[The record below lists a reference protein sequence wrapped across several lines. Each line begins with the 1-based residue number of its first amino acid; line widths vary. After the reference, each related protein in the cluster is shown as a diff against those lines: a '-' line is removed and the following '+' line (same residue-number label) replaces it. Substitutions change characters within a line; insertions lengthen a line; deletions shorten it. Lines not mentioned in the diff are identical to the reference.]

1 MMRFLLGVIAVVFF
15 ISDNARA
22 QKHNLFFKRITKDEG
37 LSSNKVLCI
46 TQDQTGFMWFGTED
60 GLTRFDGAN
69 FLIYRHDPKNKFS
82 LSNNYVNCVYED
94 PRNGNLWIGT
104 AKGLNYL
111 NRTDNKIYSASTHAD
126 TVLKDISIF
135 SVLVD
140 SKNNRWVGTARGL
153 FVYPDKSDKPV
164 LRLRNTDPS
173 LAGNVA
179 CLYEDSKKN
188 VWAGTTFGLFVFDNK
203 KKRFKKVGLNTPFV
217 VSVLSVSEDSRRDI
231 WVTSASGAFNFR
243 NGQVRRYAVENNF
256 LRSNKVHGLV
266 EDEFGNMLFAVRD
279 GGGLHYLDY
288 QKNTITILANDI
300 YNPSSISSGVL
311 TAIYK
316 DKFKNIWLG
325 TWAKGLNFI
334 DKNHKLF
341 AHYKINFKSDG
352 LRSNNVRTAFQD
364 SDGDI
369 WIGTKD
375 EGYLSKFNPE
385 KGTFTHY
392 DGMLINPRSAQN
404 FFVLSIA
411 EAKPGLLLIGT
422 HEGGLI
428 IFDKKNGRFVKY
440 LNNPKDK
447 FSLANNMVPG
457 VFKDRYNK
465 IWVASIRRLQ
475 TFDLKSGKFN
485 LVDGIDYV
493 KCFYDYSPNEIY
505 FGGRRG
511 LFHYNRK
518 TGEII
523 RFHKENNNLNSGA
536 LPDITGI
543 VKGAD
548 GNLWLTTVG
557 RGLMQFNPRTKQFKS
572 YTVDEGLPSNII
584 CGIQTDNKG
593 NLWMSSSNGLSKFS
607 LSTRKFRN
615 YYVSEGLQGNEFEKY
630 VSYKT
635 KDGHIIFGGSNGFNY
650 FYPDSIKDN
659 RVIPKVV
666 ITDFK
671 IFNQPVKVNED
682 NSPLKESIST
692 TRKLVLN
699 YKQSV
704 ITFEFA
710 ALNFSSPVYNQ
721 YAYKLEPLE
730 KEWNYIGVRNIASYS
745 SLPAGTYKFKVKA
758 SNNDG
763 LWNDVPTTLEI
774 KVLPPPWKS
783 WWAYLFYFS
792 VLGGI
797 IYLWLRYKNFQT
809 QLHIAQL
816 EQNKLQELHAIKS
829 QFFTNISHEF
839 KTPLTMI
846 LSPLN
851 KLMRIAQNEDERKH
865 LGYIKRNALRLQKL
879 INQLMELK
887 SIDNDT
893 VAPHYIKGDIVA
905 FVIDLTQVF
914 EPLAE
919 EHNIRIDCRKP
930 KSIITYFDSDK
941 IEKIFYNLL
950 SNAVKF
956 TPDGGIIE
964 VSVERKSVFSVGD
977 TSFDTPVLQFRVR
990 NTGSKIAA
998 HQLPHIFENYY
1009 HIDRPSSLVQ
1019 PNTGIGLA
1027 FTKELVELLGGSIGA
1042 ESDDEWTSFTVNI
1055 PEVKTLEQD
1064 MGVKPDLNADRFVYS
1079 QQLLE
1084 ILKFEKETIEPKDV
1098 NEKAP
1103 SVLLVEDNKELR
1115 ELLFNALAKEY
1126 KVTVACDGYA
1136 GLQLAKKIHPVLI
1149 ISDIVMPRLSGV
1161 ELCREIK
1168 QNIEFNHIPVVLLT
1182 ASNTDTQRLEGM
1194 ESGADVYIE
1203 KPFDL
1208 EFFKL
1213 QVKNIIQTR
1222 KAQRE
1227 AFAKKLSPEPEK
1239 VAANSANE
1247 EFVMKAIALVE
1258 KNMDNSEFDVDA
1270 FVKEMNMSRTALYQK
1285 IRSLTD
1291 LSINEFIIN
1300 IRLKRAAHLLK
1311 TSDHTVSEIAFK
1323 VGFNSPSYF
1332 GICFK
1337 RNFKISPTAFIEQF
1351 KEPVL

>member
-1 MMRFLLGVIAVVFF
+1 MMRCLLGVIAVIFL
-15 ISDNARA
+15 ISEKVIA
-22 QKHNLFFKRITKDEG
+22 QKNNLFFKRITKDEG

-46 TQDQTGFMWFGTED
+46 TQDKTGFMWFGTED
-60 GLTRFDGAN
+60 GLTRFDGEN
-69 FLIYRHDPKNKFS
+69 FLIYRHNPKNRFS
-82 LSNNYVNCVYED
+82 LSNNYVNCIYED

-111 NRTDNKIYSASTHAD
+111 NRLDDKIYSASTHAD
-126 TVLKDISIF
+126 TTLKAVRIF

-140 SKNNRWVGTARGL
+140 SKNNRWVGTASGL
-153 FVYPDKSDKPV
+153 FVYRDKSKKPI
-164 LRLRNTDPS
+164 LALRNRDPS
-173 LAGNVA
+173 LTGNVT
-179 CLYEDSKKN
+179 CLFEDSKKN
-188 VWAGTTFGLFVFDNK
+188 LWVGTTFGLFTFDIK
-203 KKRFKKVGLNTPFV
+203 VRRFKKIFLSTPTEE
-217 VSVLSVSEDSRRDI
+217 VSVLSVMEDSRRHI
-231 WVTSASGAFNFR
+231 WVTSTSGVFNFR
-243 NGQVRRYAVENNF
+243 TGQIRRYSVENNF
-256 LRSNKVHGLV
+256 LKSNNVHGLV
-266 EDEFGNMLFAVRD
+266 EDELGNMLFAVRD
-279 GGGLHYLDY
+279 GGGLHHLDY
-288 QKNTITILANDI
+288 QKNTITVLANDI
-300 YNPSSISSGVL
+300 YNSSSISSGVL

-316 DKFKNIWLG
+316 DKFKNIWIG

-334 DKNHKLF
+334 DKNRKLF
-341 AHYKINFKSDG
+341 AHYKINLRSDG

-364 SDGDI
+364 SDGDL

-375 EGYLSKFNPE
+375 DGYLSRFNSE
-385 KGTFTHY
+385 KGVFNHY
-392 DGMLINPRSAQN
+392 DGMLINPLSAQN

-411 EAKPGLLLIGT
+411 EAKPGLLLVGT
-422 HEGGLI
+422 HKGGLI
-428 IFDKKNGRFVKY
+428 LFNKKSGRYMKY

-465 IWVASIRRLQ
+465 IWIACFKSLQ

-485 LVDGIDYV
+485 LVDGVDV

-505 FGGRRG
+505 FGGPKG

-518 TGEII
+518 TGKILKVLSES
-523 RFHKENNNLNSGA
+523 NNQ

-543 VKGAD
+543 IKGPD

-557 RGLMQFNPRTKQFKS
+557 SGLMQFNPKTRQLKC
-572 YTVDEGLPSNII
+572 YTVSEGLPSNII
-584 CGIQTDNKG
+584 CGIQADTKG

-650 FYPDSIKDN
+650 FHPDSINDN

-682 NSPLKESIST
+682 NSPLKQSIST

-710 ALNFSSPVYNQ
+710 ALNFSSPLYNQ
-721 YAYKLEPLE
+721 YAYKMEPLE
-730 KEWNYIGVRNIASYS
+730 EEWNYIGVRNIASYS

-792 VLGGI
+792 ALCGI
-797 IYLWLRYKNFQT
+797 FYLWLRYKNFQT
-809 QLHIAQL
+809 RLQISQL

-851 KLMRIAQNEDERKH
+851 KLIRNAQNEDERTH
-865 LGYIKRNALRLQKL
+865 LGYIKRNALRLQNL

-893 VAPHYIKGDIVA
+893 MAPHYIKGDIFL
-905 FVIDLTQVF
+905 FVKDLIEVF
-914 EPLAE
+914 EPLAK
-919 EHNIRIDCRKP
+919 EHNIKIDCGKP
-930 KSIITYFDSDK
+930 KSVVTYFDADK
-941 IEKIFYNLL
+941 IEKIFYNLM

-956 TPDGGIIE
+956 TPDGGVIE
-964 VSVERKSVFSVGD
+964 VSVERKWAVDVGN
-977 TSFDTPVLQFRVR
+977 TSCDNPVIQIKVR
-990 NTGSKIAA
+990 NTGSKIPA

-1009 HIDRPSSLVQ
+1009 QIDRPSSLVQ

-1027 FTKELVELLGGSIGA
+1027 FTKELVGILGGVIDA
-1042 ESDDEWTSFTVNI
+1042 ESDDEWTIFTVNI
-1055 PEVKTLEQD
+1055 PEVQVLKQD
-1064 MGVKPDLNADRFVYS
+1064 IEAKDGFNTDRFVHS
-1079 QQLLE
+1079 KQLLE
-1084 ILKFEKETIEPKDV
+1084 ILKFEKKGIKPKNV
-1098 NEKAP
+1098 NKKAP

-1115 ELLFNALAKEY
+1115 DLLFHALAKDF
-1126 KVTVACDGYA
+1126 KVTVASDGYA
-1136 GLQLAKKIHPVLI
+1136 GLQLAKKINPVLI

-1168 QNIEFNHIPVVLLT
+1168 QKIEFNHIPVVLLT
-1182 ASNTDTQRLEGM
+1182 ASSTGNQKLEGM

-1239 VAANSANE
+1239 GATNSANE
-1247 EFVMKAIALVE
+1247 EFVRKAIALVE
-1258 KNMDNSEFDVDA
+1258 KNIENSEFDVDA
-1270 FVKEMNMSRTALYQK
+1270 FVKEMNISRTVLYQK

-1311 TSDHTVSEIAFK
+1311 TSDLTVSEIAFK
-1323 VGFNSPSYF
+1323 VGFNSSSYF

-1351 KEPVL
+1351 KEPVR